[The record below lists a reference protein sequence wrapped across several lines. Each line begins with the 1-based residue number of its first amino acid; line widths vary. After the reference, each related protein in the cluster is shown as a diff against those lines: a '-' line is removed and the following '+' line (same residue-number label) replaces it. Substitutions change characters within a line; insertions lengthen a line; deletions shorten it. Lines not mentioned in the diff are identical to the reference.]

1 MSKGVGSSAC
11 GPPFDDRLWDWFVYV
26 LKRILTVLAIAG
38 FTTMAV
44 NVAIARAG
52 YPEIEQGVLD
62 LRDWEFS
69 DGRLTLSG
77 DWQVV
82 WESFVEPED
91 FFSYSSGEVI
101 SVPDDWGNDA
111 DAKRPFSKTGYATYG
126 LRILMPPSHP
136 ELALDMGSHYYASR
150 VFLGGKLVRQI
161 GEPSPTAEGEKQSAW
176 ARPGILRI
184 AATDEQ
190 QKDLDLVIHLSN
202 HIHAHGGFRAA
213 MGIGEAHYM
222 IRGLTID
229 TMSRL
234 MLIGAA
240 LLLAI
245 YHIILFLN
253 RRGELGFLSFSAF
266 LLTIVIHGICSLPLM
281 LNIAPQT
288 SAAFMLHLEYLSIVL
303 GSYSGVMFVWHLY
316 PQTMWPAARKVL
328 IGCVAGGVLFIL
340 ATPPLIFTGFLAFIK
355 AGVVVSLLIGLVS
368 VLVAVRRRLDG
379 ARLLLVSMSIM
390 AGGVVYGIVMHS
402 LAGVA
407 LYGITYLCMSAM
419 LLGQAAVLGRR
430 VTSAINKSERL
441 GLRLLQA
448 NEGLEEVVANRTKH
462 LKIAVEDSQIA
473 LVDAH
478 RANRAK
484 SEFFALMS
492 HEIRTPLNGLLGMAS
507 LLHDT
512 RLDEDQMR
520 FLTAI
525 RQSGDDLL
533 ITLNDILDISKV
545 EAGGLTLEEEDFDLG
560 DLLQRC
566 ITLWEPRAKEKGLSL
581 LLDLVVPEGLW
592 LRGDRHRLLQ
602 VISNLVSNS
611 IKFTKTGGVRI
622 GGEVSQLQNGEIQLV
637 LKVIDTGVGIPVS
650 ARDEIFRPFHQADLS
665 TTREF
670 GGTGLGLTICDQ
682 IIQLMGGTIDILDNE
697 ADGRGVAFEVT
708 VCFPVGD
715 VSFTTPD
722 YSEGLPAESSEKLDH
737 GSDVLNVEHSVP
749 YRVLLAD
756 DHRINQMYVATS
768 LKKLGH
774 SCTVASNGVE
784 ALEALKHEQFD
795 VVLMDIHMP
804 ELDGV
809 GATRQ
814 IRRSNTGYADIPV
827 IALTANAMPEQVETY
842 LAAGMDD
849 VLTKPVTIPDLMTAI
864 QCILGHKS
872 KSTGKPIDG
881 AEIET
886 ALLVENSTKA
896 PGLNALE
903 VTPIVDQDYVENMV
917 ASLGADNVVRLLQ
930 PFTEDV
936 IVILSDLR
944 QAISDGEFDR
954 ARDIAHGLHGIA
966 GNTGARRLQT
976 LAKKM
981 QLSEDS
987 ELKEPS
993 IDDLE
998 TAFAGTQQWIKEFL
1012 IAL

>member
-1 MSKGVGSSAC
+1 M
-11 GPPFDDRLWDWFVYV
+11 YV
-26 LKRILTVLAIAG
+26 LKRLLTVLAIAG
-38 FTTMAV
+38 FTAMAA
-44 NVAIARAG
+44 NVSMAGAG
-52 YPEIEQGVLD
+52 YPEIENGILD
-62 LRDWEFS
+62 LRDWDFS

-82 WESFVEPED
+82 WESFVEPEN
-91 FFSYSSGEVI
+91 FFSSSSGQVI
-101 SVPDDWGNDA
+101 SVPDDWGNNA

-136 ELALDMGSHYYASR
+136 ELALDLGSHYYASR
-150 VFLGGKLVRQI
+150 VYLGGKLVRQI
-161 GEPSPTAEGEKQSAW
+161 GEPSSTAEGEKGSAW
-176 ARPGILRI
+176 ARPGMLRI
-184 AATDEQ
+184 AASDER
-190 QKDLDLVIHLSN
+190 QKDLDLVVHLSN

-213 MGIGEAHYM
+213 MGMGEAHYM

-253 RRGELGFLSFSAF
+253 RREELGFLSFSAF
-266 LLTIVIHGICSLPLM
+266 LLTITIHGICSLPLM
-281 LNIAPQT
+281 LNIAPHT
-288 SAAFMLHLEYLSIVL
+288 SAAFMLHLEYLSIIL

-316 PQTMWPAARKVL
+316 PQTKWLPAKKVL
-328 IGCVAGGVLFIL
+328 TGCGVGGILFIL
-340 ATPPLIFTGFLAFIK
+340 TTPPLIFTGFLVFIK

-407 LYGITYLCMSAM
+407 IYGITYVCMSAM

-448 NEGLEEVVANRTKH
+448 NDELEDVVASRTKH
-462 LKIAVEDSQIA
+462 LKRAVEDSQIA
-473 LVDAH
+473 LVDARH
-478 RANRAK
+478 ANRAK
-484 SEFFALMS
+484 SQFFALMS

-512 RLDEDQMR
+512 RLDEDQMK

-533 ITLNDILDISKV
+533 MVLNDILDVSKV
-545 EAGGLTLEEEDFDLG
+545 EAGELTLEEEDFDLE

-566 ITLWEPRAKEKGLSL
+566 VTLWEPRAKEKGLSL
-581 LLDLVVPEGLW
+581 LLGLVVPEGLC

-611 IKFTKTGGVRI
+611 IKFTKVGEVRI
-622 GGEVSQLQNGEIQLV
+622 GGEVSQLQNGEVQLV
-637 LKVIDTGVGIPVS
+637 LEVTDTGVGIPVA
-650 ARDEIFRPFHQADLS
+650 ARDEIFQPFHQADLS

-670 GGTGLGLTICDQ
+670 GGTGLGLTICAQ
-682 IIQLMGGTIDILDNE
+682 VIQLMGGTIDILDNE
-697 ADGRGVAFEVT
+697 ADGRGVVFKVT
-708 VCFPVGD
+708 VCLPVGD
-715 VSFTTPD
+715 VSSTTPD
-722 YSEGLPAESSEKLDH
+722 YSVASPAGLLNRLDD
-737 GSDVLNVEHSVP
+737 GSDVLKVEHSVP
-749 YRVLLAD
+749 YHILLAD

-768 LKKLGH
+768 LNKFGH
-774 SCTVASNGVE
+774 SCTIVSNGVE

-809 GATRQ
+809 GATQQ
-814 IRRSNTGYADIPV
+814 IRRSNTDYTDIPI
-827 IALTANAMPEQVETY
+827 IALTASAMPEEVESY
-842 LAAGMDD
+842 LAVGMDD
-849 VLTKPVTIPDLMTAI
+849 VLTKPVTTSELMTAI
-864 QCILGHKS
+864 QCILGQKRES
-872 KSTGKPIDG
+872 SGKPIDEV
-881 AEIET
+881 EIEN
-886 ALLVENSTKA
+886 AQMEEDSTKA
-896 PGLNALE
+896 LDMNTPE

-944 QAISDGEFDR
+944 QAISDGEYDR

-981 QLSEDS
+981 QLAQDS
-987 ELKEPS
+987 EFEEPS

-998 TAFAGTQQWIKEFL
+998 AAFAGTQQWIKEFL
-1012 IAL
+1012 IAQ